1 MPKNLKPSSHPNL
14 LSFLDFF
21 GQEMRLLK
29 QFQPLWFVALF
40 LPNWQKSNIK
50 ICPCQYSVKS
60 ILWFSRSAEWRLWKS
75 YGHISHGYVIS
86 GSIFHQ
92 WEKYYVVFVRFTTYQ
107 QVATAAF
114 MYWNVL
120 HTSHSVG
127 YLIGRSSHAF
137 SEPNT
142 NFFFTNIRKSKE
154 HRLDRGRRGGLY
166 SPTIFNM
173 TFLNMQ

>member
-1 MPKNLKPSSHPNL
+1 MPQNLKPSSHPNL
-14 LSFLDFF
+14 LSFLDFSTGNETF
-21 GQEMRLLK
+21 ETVSTTVVCGS
-29 QFQPLWFVALF
+29 FF

-137 SEPNT
+137 SEPNMD
-142 NFFFTNIRKSKE
+142 FFSQISENQRSRKSKKDKRGWSLHNILKSISLE
-154 HRLDRGRRGGLY
+154 HL
-166 SPTIFNM
+166 
-173 TFLNMQ
+173 